1 MENSLLR
8 LSDVIEAAQ
17 LRSGLH
23 DFGEEDFETP
33 LQMLMTSL
41 NEEAGLNELG
51 RSLQFERIVDLLV
64 NRLRLQHFMTRH
76 PEIVEEEVK
85 APILIA
91 GLPRTGTTMLQ
102 RILSSEPALLGT
114 RWYEMRFPVP
124 AFDWDF
130 APANDERIGKAKA
143 EVAALIANNPDL
155 LSMHPLDA
163 MAADEDLLLLENT
176 FLSAIPGSQAWVPSY
191 NRFFESA
198 DTTAAYRYHKKMLQF
213 IQWLRR
219 RSGEVVDGKPWV
231 LKSPAHMHDIAAF
244 FTVYP
249 DARVVVSHRDPIAC
263 MPSISSLYFGV
274 WKVYSDNADPK
285 VCGKYCTEFYAR
297 SLSRTRARQLVN
309 PQVFFEFDYRQ
320 LIAEPD
326 AVIARLFDFID
337 IPLPPETLAAMGEW
351 RDINRRSG
359 RAAHRY
365 QLGDFGLSEPGI
377 RMQFA
382 DYYARYDFSREKSVG
397 QVQP

>member
-1 MENSLLR
+1 MTNILLR
-8 LSDVIEAAQ
+8 LSDVVEAAQ

-33 LQMLMTSL
+33 LQVLLTSL

-51 RSLQFERIVDLLV
+51 RSLQFDRITDLLV

-76 PEIVEEEVK
+76 PEIAEEEVR

-102 RILSSEPALLGT
+102 RILSKEPLLLST

-130 APANDERIGKAKA
+130 TPAHDERINKAKA

-163 MAADEDLLLLENT
+163 MAADEDLLLMENT
-176 FLSAIPGSQAWVPSY
+176 FFSAIPGSQAWVPTY
-191 NRFFESA
+191 NHFFESA

-213 IQWLRR
+213 IQWQRR
-219 RSGEVVDGKPWV
+219 RSGEAADGKPWV

-244 FTVYP
+244 FAVYP
-249 DARVVVSHRDPIAC
+249 DARVVMSHRDPMAC

-274 WKVYSDNADPK
+274 WKVYSDSADAK
-285 VCGKYCTEFYAR
+285 ICGEYCTEFYAR
-297 SLSRTRARQLVN
+297 SLQRTRAQQIKNPQAFFELEYRQLV
-309 PQVFFEFDYRQ
+309 
-320 LIAEPD
+320 AEPD
-326 AVIARLFDFID
+326 AVIAQLFDFID
-337 IPLPPETLAAMGEW
+337 IPLLPEALAAMREW
-351 RDINRRSG
+351 RDMNRRSG
-359 RAAHRY
+359 RAEHRY
-365 QLGDFGLSEPGI
+365 QLADFGLREPGI
-377 RMQFA
+377 RTQFA
-382 DYYARYDFSREKSVG
+382 DYYARHDF
-397 QVQP
+397 